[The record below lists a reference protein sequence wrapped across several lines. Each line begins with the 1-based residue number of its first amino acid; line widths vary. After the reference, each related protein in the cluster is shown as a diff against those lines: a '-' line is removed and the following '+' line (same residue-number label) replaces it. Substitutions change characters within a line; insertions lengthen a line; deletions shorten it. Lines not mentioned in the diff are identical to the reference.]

1 MKINLKRSFFALGIA
16 CSSTLLPIITFA
28 CTIKDTNNQ
37 KDALIYNKWENA
49 FELINEDNFGSHFD
63 LIYNN
68 ISSKNKNSKLLQ
80 KYQDFFSFKGSG
92 ELNKD
97 SQNKN
102 YLFKLK
108 DDLKPIDE
116 IEFIEQKNKKIYLK
130 YEYNEN
136 TRTLIIKYRVKNIN
150 KEFQQKL
157 TIPKNNDN
165 TINKQN
171 KLKNNKQSDVSKII
185 KKAPINYQYDSS
197 NNYYAELEGKKGQKL
212 FEAII
217 NLQTKNNKKLKTL
230 SYNKLPEFYNK
241 YDAFKDKYY
250 EKDGTL
256 LDIYSENPYGKDPY
270 EYKTYIK
277 GSGTNEGDGTNREH
291 IIPQSWFNK
300 AEPIRHDAHFVW
312 PTDIKVNNIRSN
324 WPHGNVVNPTNTT
337 KNLSKLGRDQN
348 NQVVFEPIDEFKGDI
363 ARAYLYFLVTYAKD
377 KINYKNS
384 IYTNAFPYIKKEF
397 LNTYLNW
404 NIQDKVDAW
413 DIHRNNVI
421 FQYQGNRNPFID
433 YPNLSNSLFGENLVP
448 FHNLGVLKDIT

>member
-1 MKINLKRSFFALGIA
+1 MKRSFFALGIA

-197 NNYYAELEGKKGQKL
+197 NNYYAELEGKKDKSYLKL
-212 FEAII
+212 LLIYKPKTI
-217 NLQTKNNKKLKTL
+217 KN
-230 SYNKLPEFYNK
+230 
-241 YDAFKDKYY
+241 
-250 EKDGTL
+250 
-256 LDIYSENPYGKDPY
+256 
-270 EYKTYIK
+270 
-277 GSGTNEGDGTNREH
+277 
-291 IIPQSWFNK
+291 
-300 AEPIRHDAHFVW
+300 
-312 PTDIKVNNIRSN
+312 
-324 WPHGNVVNPTNTT
+324 
-337 KNLSKLGRDQN
+337 
-348 NQVVFEPIDEFKGDI
+348 
-363 ARAYLYFLVTYAKD
+363 
-377 KINYKNS
+377 
-384 IYTNAFPYIKKEF
+384 
-397 LNTYLNW
+397 
-404 NIQDKVDAW
+404 
-413 DIHRNNVI
+413 
-421 FQYQGNRNPFID
+421 
-433 YPNLSNSLFGENLVP
+433 
-448 FHNLGVLKDIT
+448 

>member
-277 GSGTNEGDGTNREH
+277 GLGQT
-291 IIPQSWFNK
+291 K
-300 AEPIRHDAHFVW
+300 VMAPIE
-312 PTDIKVNNIRSN
+312 
-324 WPHGNVVNPTNTT
+324 NT
-337 KNLSKLGRDQN
+337 
-348 NQVVFEPIDEFKGDI
+348 
-363 ARAYLYFLVTYAKD
+363 
-377 KINYKNS
+377 
-384 IYTNAFPYIKKEF
+384 
-397 LNTYLNW
+397 
-404 NIQDKVDAW
+404 
-413 DIHRNNVI
+413 
-421 FQYQGNRNPFID
+421 
-433 YPNLSNSLFGENLVP
+433 
-448 FHNLGVLKDIT
+448 